1 MQQRALINAGIGS
14 VHGNNPINIV
24 NNEDRQIASIQISMA
39 GEQQKERAAV
49 AVRIPM

>member
-24 NNEDRQIASIQISMA
+24 NSEERQIASS
-39 GEQQKERAAV
+39 
-49 AVRIPM
+49 